1 MASVQL
7 RGIRKNYGDNPVIKG
22 IDLDIEDGQ
31 FVVFV
36 GPSGCGKSTLLRII
50 AGLEDV
56 TEGELD
62 IGGVPS
68 LGVDPSQRGIAM
80 VFQSYAL
87 YPHMTVADNMGFA
100 LKLAKVPKDEIA
112 DRVRRAAE
120 ILQIAH
126 LLERKPKALSGGQ
139 RQRVAIGRAIVRK
152 PEVFLF
158 DEPLSNLDAALRAQT
173 RVELARLHKELATTM
188 IYVTHDQVEA
198 MTLGQKIVVFN
209 GGRIEQVGTPFELYE
224 RPANL
229 FVAGFLGSP
238 RMNFLEASLVGER
251 GAIAT
256 VRLAGGAQVEVAADA
271 TNAAVGAKV
280 TLGVRPEHLRL
291 LPQAGTEAAEA
302 GGIPGT
308 VGLVEY
314 LGDVTLAYVQVEGMP
329 EMVAVK
335 CNGGQPAPGVGTRVL
350 LAFEP
355 QQAYL
360 FGADGAAMAARERSA
375 RMPAA
380 AY

>member
-1 MASVQL
+1 MASVRL
-7 RGIRKNYGDNPVIKG
+7 RGIRKDYGDNPVIKG
-22 IDLDIEDGQ
+22 IDLDIADGQ

-56 TEGELD
+56 TEGELE

-68 LGVDPSQRGIAM
+68 LGVDPSRRGIAM

-87 YPHMTVADNMGFA
+87 YPHMTVAENMGFA
-100 LKLAKVPKDEIA
+100 LKLAKLPKDEIA
-112 DRVRRAAE
+112 DRVQRAAE
-120 ILQIAH
+120 ILQIGH

-173 RVELARLHKELATTM
+173 RVELARLHRELATTM

-224 RPANL
+224 KPANL

-238 RMNFLEASLVGER
+238 RMNFMEASLVGEQ

-271 TNAAVGAKV
+271 DNTAVGAKL
-280 TLGVRPEHLRL
+280 TLGVRPEHLRML
-291 LPQAGTEAAEA
+291 CVGEGGG

-314 LGDVTLAYVQVEGMP
+314 LGDVILAYVQVEGVA

-335 CNGGQPAPGVGTRVL
+335 CGGGQPAPGVGTPVL

-355 QQAYL
+355 GQGYL
-360 FGADGAAMAARERSA
+360 FGAEGAAMPARERSS
-375 RMPAA
+375 RTPAA
-380 AY
+380 V

>member
-1 MASVQL
+1 
-7 RGIRKNYGDNPVIKG
+7 
-22 IDLDIEDGQ
+22 
-31 FVVFV
+31 
-36 GPSGCGKSTLLRII
+36 
-50 AGLEDV
+50 
-56 TEGELD
+56 
-62 IGGVPS
+62 
-68 LGVDPSQRGIAM
+68 
-80 VFQSYAL
+80 
-87 YPHMTVADNMGFA
+87 
-100 LKLAKVPKDEIA
+100 
-112 DRVRRAAE
+112 
-120 ILQIAH
+120 
-126 LLERKPKALSGGQ
+126 
-139 RQRVAIGRAIVRK
+139 
-152 PEVFLF
+152 
-158 DEPLSNLDAALRAQT
+158 
-173 RVELARLHKELATTM
+173 
-188 IYVTHDQVEA
+188 
-198 MTLGQKIVVFN
+198 VVFN
-209 GGRIEQVGTPFELYE
+209 GGRIEQAGTPFELYE

-271 TNAAVGAKV
+271 ANAAVGAKL

-291 LPQAGTEAAEA
+291 LRAEGA
-302 GGIPGT
+302 ETGGIPGT

-335 CNGGQPAPGVGTRVL
+335 CGGGQAAPGVGTRVL

-360 FGADGAAMAARERSA
+360 FGADGAAMPARERSA
-375 RMPAA
+375 RTPAA

>member
-1 MASVQL
+1 MASVRL
-7 RGIRKNYGDNPVIKG
+7 RGIRKDYGDNPVIKG
-22 IDLDIEDGQ
+22 IDLDIDDGQ

-50 AGLEDV
+50 AGLEDA
-56 TEGELD
+56 TAGELE

-68 LGVDPSQRGIAM
+68 NGVDPSRRGIAM

-87 YPHMTVADNMGFA
+87 YPHMTVAENMGFA
-100 LKLAKVPKDEIA
+100 LKLAKVPKDEIRE
-112 DRVRRAAE
+112 RVQRAAE

-173 RVELARLHKELATTM
+173 RVELARLHRELAATM
-188 IYVTHDQVEA
+188 VYVTHDQVEA
-198 MTLGQKIVVFN
+198 MTLGQRIVVFN
-209 GGRIEQVGTPFELYE
+209 GGRIEQAGTPFELYE

-238 RMNFLEASLVGER
+238 RMNFLQASLVGEE

-256 VRLAGGAQVEVAADA
+256 VRLAGGAQAEVAADVM
-271 TNAAVGAKV
+271 NAAVGAKL

-291 LPQAGTEAAEA
+291 RGAGEGVGE
-302 GGIPGT
+302 GIPGT

-314 LGDVTLAYVQVEGMP
+314 LGDVTLAYVQVEGAP

-335 CNGGQPAPGVGTRVL
+335 CGGGGSGETAPAVGARVL
-350 LAFEP
+350 LAFDP
-355 QQAYL
+355 AQGYL
-360 FGADGAAMAARERSA
+360 FGEDGAALPARARSSQV
-375 RMPAA
+375 RAA
-380 AY
+380 AH